1 MTEPTVAHAVP
12 AGVEKQPS
20 RGGLF
25 REPARPDW
33 VRRWPGAPWLV
44 VATVCVGAFMGQ
56 LDASIVTL
64 AVPSIRTDMNA
75 PLSQVEWVALIY
87 LLVLVG
93 SISAIGRLADMLGR
107 KLLYVYGFVV
117 FTLASLACGVAP
129 DITWL
134 LAARAV
140 QAVGAAMLQANSVAI
155 IRTSMPAGKLGKAIG
170 LQGAAQ
176 AIGLAMG
183 PSVGGL
189 LIGAGGWRWV
199 FFVNI
204 PAGIIGVLLGW
215 FLLPRTRVRAPRAGM
230 DWPGLVLLMPAVGA
244 LLLALS
250 EAARLGFGNLVV
262 LALLAASLILLLF
275 FVLREGRTAHP
286 LVDLSL
292 FRAGTFSR
300 GISTGL
306 LSYLV
311 LFGILFV
318 TPLYLATSHSL
329 PSAQSGL
336 LITVLPVALA
346 VVAPVAGHLADRFG
360 TRVPTSAGMGL
371 AAAALAMLALSSG
384 NLWAMGAALAVL
396 GLGLGL
402 FIPANNAALAAAGHD
417 HQAGMVSG
425 VLNMTR
431 GVGTSLGV
439 GLGAVAY
446 SLTDGLSGGA
456 PGTDSS
462 TLSFRIAV
470 ALFSVLSAVATIL
483 SLLGP
488 PIPARRRRGR
498 GRAPAPDDPPSRSP
512 GPQWPTPSPKHSRQD
527 SSPL

>member
-1 MTEPTVAHAVP
+1 M
-12 AGVEKQPS
+12 
-20 RGGLF
+20 
-25 REPARPDW
+25 
-33 VRRWPGAPWLV
+33 V
-44 VATVCVGAFMGQ
+44 VATVCIGAFMGQ

-75 PLSQVEWVALIY
+75 SLAQVEWVALIY

-93 SISAIGRLADMLGR
+93 SISAVGRLADMVGR
-107 KLLYVYGFVV
+107 KLLYTYGFAL
-117 FTLASLACGVAP
+117 FTIASLGCALAP

-140 QAVGAAMLQANSVAI
+140 QAVGAAMLQANSVAL

-204 PAGIIGVLLGW
+204 PAGIIGLLLGW
-215 FLLPRTRVRAPRAGM
+215 FLLPRTRVKAPLARL
-230 DWPGLVLLMPAVGA
+230 DWLGLVVLLPAVGS

-250 EAARLGFGNLVV
+250 EASRLGLGNLTV
-262 LALLAASLILLLF
+262 LGLQAASLILFVF
-275 FVLREGRTAHP
+275 FVLRERRARHP

-292 FRAGTFSR
+292 FRSGTFSR
-300 GISTGL
+300 GVATGL
-306 LSYLV
+306 LGYLV
-311 LFGILFV
+311 LFGVLFV
-318 TPLYLATSHSL
+318 TPLHLEAEYLL
-329 PSAQSGL
+329 PPTQAGL
-336 LITVLPVALA
+336 LLTVLPVALGL
-346 VVAPVAGHLADRFG
+346 VAPVAGLAADRFG
-360 TRVPTSAGMGL
+360 ARIPASAGMGL
-371 AAAALAMLALSSG
+371 AAAALTVLVFSPGDLRVTA
-384 NLWAMGAALAVL
+384 AALAVM

-402 FIPANNAALAAAGHD
+402 FTPANNATVAAAGHD

-439 GLGAVAY
+439 ALGAVAY
-446 SLTDGLSGGA
+446 SLADA
-456 PGTDSS
+456 PGNSPAVPAVS
-462 TLSFRIAV
+462 GLGFRMAV
-470 ALFSVLSAVATIL
+470 ALFAVLGAAAAIL
-483 SLLGP
+483 SFL
-488 PIPARRRRGR
+488 
-498 GRAPAPDDPPSRSP
+498 GRAAGSQAVP
-512 GPQWPTPSPKHSRQD
+512 GPKRGPEPG
-527 SSPL
+527 